1 MWCPQPV
8 DTPWPA
14 REGDMKQDVFDI
26 LLYLFENYMVDE
38 SELEHD
44 RDSLQIELQDAG
56 FRKHEISKAFDWLE
70 GLSAIDYD
78 GEVRRGDT
86 QSFRIYSDEEMAKLD
101 SDCRGF
107 LLFLEQM
114 GVLDQATREMVID
127 RVMALDN
134 SDEVELDQLKWV
146 ILMVLFNQ
154 PGQEAAVA
162 WMEDLVLDEMVA
174 QIH

>member
-1 MWCPQPV
+1 
-8 DTPWPA
+8 
-14 REGDMKQDVFDI
+14 MKQDVFDI
-26 LLYLFENYMVDE
+26 LLYLFENYMYDE
-38 SELEHD
+38 NELEHD
-44 RDSLQIELQDAG
+44 RDSLQLELQDAG

-70 GLSAIDYD
+70 GLGSIDYD
-78 GEVRRGDT
+78 GGLAKRSSP
-86 QSFRIYSDEEMAKLD
+86 QSFRIYSDEETAKLD

-114 GVLDQATREMVID
+114 GVLDHATRETVID
-127 RVMALDN
+127 RVMALE
-134 SDEVELDQLKWV
+134 SDEVDLDQLKWV

-162 WMEDLVLDEMVA
+162 WMEDLVLDEMVG